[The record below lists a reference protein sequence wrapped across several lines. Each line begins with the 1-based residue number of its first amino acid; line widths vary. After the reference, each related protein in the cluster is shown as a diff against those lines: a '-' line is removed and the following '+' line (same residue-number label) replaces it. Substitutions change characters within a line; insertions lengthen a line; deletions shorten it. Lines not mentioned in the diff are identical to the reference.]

1 MRILICLLSLLAAF
15 RATGQDYTLFVGTY
29 TNTGNLGN
37 PDARLDSTG
46 SKGIYV
52 YRFDG
57 GTATKVGAKG
67 VGVEGGKVRVTLLS
81 HTEPAVVCN
90 PSYLA
95 IAPDGRHLY
104 ACTESRMLNAGSVS
118 AFAFDRGKGRL
129 RFMGKRPSGG
139 DNPAYVSVGQ
149 EGRHVAV
156 ANYTGGSLSVYPV
169 GKEGEL
175 LRASINIRHFG
186 HSIDSVRQDRAH
198 VHSVVFSPDGRY
210 LYTQDL
216 GMDKIMIDAFDELK
230 EPPLEDHGAGAGG
243 AAGGAQGGAAGEG
256 TVAAVGGSGPRHL
269 TFHPNGR
276 YAYLVE
282 EMGGSVDVYRYHP
295 ETGALDPLQRIAAHP
310 QEARGPFRSADI
322 HVAPDGRY
330 LYVSNREDSTI
341 AIFSIEAATGLLKTV
356 GYQSTF
362 GKEPRNFMLDPSGRF
377 LLVANQESNTIVIFR
392 VDRETGLLQKT
403 GVTIAV
409 PAPTCLKMLP

>member
-1 MRILICLLSLLAAF
+1 
-15 RATGQDYTLFVGTY
+15 
-29 TNTGNLGN
+29 
-37 PDARLDSTG
+37 
-46 SKGIYV
+46 
-52 YRFDG
+52 
-57 GTATKVGAKG
+57 
-67 VGVEGGKVRVTLLS
+67 
-81 HTEPAVVCN
+81 
-90 PSYLA
+90 
-95 IAPDGRHLY
+95 
-104 ACTESRMLNAGSVS
+104 MLNAGSVS
-118 AFAFDRGKGRL
+118 AFELDRGKGRL
-129 RFMGKRPSGG
+129 RFIGKQASGG

-230 EPPLEDHGAGAGG
+230 EPPLEDHGAGVGGAGG
-243 AAGGAQGGAAGEG
+243 GAGGRAQGGAAGEG

-295 ETGALDPLQRIAAHP
+295 ETGALDLLQRIAAHP

-330 LYVSNREDSTI
+330 LYASNREDSTI
-341 AIFSIEAATGLLKTV
+341 AIFSIEPATGLLKTV

-377 LLVANQESNTIVIFR
+377 LLVANQESNNIVIFR
-392 VDRETGLLQKT
+392 VDRETGLLRKT
-403 GVTIAV
+403 GETIAV